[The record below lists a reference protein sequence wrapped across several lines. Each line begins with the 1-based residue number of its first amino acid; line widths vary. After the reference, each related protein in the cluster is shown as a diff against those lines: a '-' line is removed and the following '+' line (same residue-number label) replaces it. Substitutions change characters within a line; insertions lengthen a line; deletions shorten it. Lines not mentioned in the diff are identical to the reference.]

1 MEMKDLRLKDLRQP
15 LLEKLGQYEFVVK
28 IDDDEIEITESER
41 KHEQDKAGTLTKKVI
56 IHSIPFHE
64 HIWRINVEKKVPGL
78 SVAGRTVDLILSL
91 VDDNCLRVY
100 LIELKSRIDD
110 EQLADIIK
118 KLQESIS
125 RFYFLLLLNDS
136 NSHKQFPDLK
146 ISFKGVIFYNGN
158 QKFSDKEKPSP
169 STFEGQQIQRIHQIF
184 KDEQNQ
190 RKGVLKCESILTRQS
205 IPIQFYAKGFK
216 DGEIRVSFADIAMK

>member
-1 MEMKDLRLKDLRQP
+1 MEMKDLHLKDLRQP

-28 IDDDEIEITESER
+28 IDDDEIEIIESER

-56 IHSIPFHE
+56 IHSIPSPE

-91 VDDNCLRVY
+91 IDDNCLQVY

-110 EQLADIIK
+110 RYLDDIIK
-118 KLQESIS
+118 KFEESIS
-125 RFYFLLLLNDS
+125 RFYFLLLLNES
-136 NSHKQFPDLK
+136 SSHKQFSDLK
-146 ISFKGVIFYNGN
+146 ISFKGVVFYNGK
-158 QKFSDKEKPSP
+158 QKCSAKENLSP
-169 STFEGQQIQRIHQIF
+169 STFEERQIQRIHQIF

-190 RKGVLKCESILTRQS
+190 RKGVLKCQSILTKQL
-205 IPIQFYAKGFK
+205 IPIQFYAKGFEN
-216 DGEIRVSFADIAMK
+216 GEIRVKFADIAMK